1 MKDLDFL
8 ILTVLV
14 SVCFVAFCFG
24 LIKSIR
30 SGNQKSN

>member
-24 LIKSIR
+24 LIKTIR
-30 SGNQKSN
+30 AGNQNSK